1 MILSA
6 QTMIIGDGKTVL
18 REGGILVSGGKIA
31 AVGPLSALLE
41 THPDEPHIDYGS
53 ATLLP
58 GMIDMHVH
66 LAYYASRRDAA
77 QFTPHLTAYLA
88 LNRAQHFLKMGVTT
102 LRDIFG
108 PHDLCRQLSYAG
120 AQKLVRIPRLLY
132 CNQAL
137 TVSGGIDW
145 DADGTVEVDGTE
157 EIRKVVRQQVRTGAT
172 WVKAMCDARTPGL
185 AEFDQDE
192 LDMIVRE
199 SHHRGVKAAA
209 HANMQPAV
217 QMCINAGFDT
227 IEHASHLTAEQAKAM
242 ADKNLALVST
252 SYVYQY
258 LYDSMKNQPK
268 SGDDNYSS
276 DKAFQA
282 FKSNAE
288 TYRSNFHDIINSG
301 VTIVAGTDCPFD
313 GVEHVTVAWELENMV
328 SCGMN
333 PLAAIAAATSSPARV
348 LGLEGEI
355 GLLAPGLGADIAV
368 ADARA
373 DTDITALKR
382 VRAVYQAGEEVCLH

>member
-6 QTMIIGDGKTVL
+6 QTIVTGDGKTVL
-18 REGGILVSGGKIA
+18 QNSGVLVVDGKIM
-31 AVGPLSALLE
+31 AVDKLSALLE
-41 THPDEPHIDYGS
+41 AHPSEAHIDYGP

-58 GMIDMHVH
+58 GLIDMHVH

-88 LNRAQHFLKMGVTT
+88 LNRAQYFLKMGVTT

-108 PHDLCRQLSYAG
+108 PHDLCRQLAYAG
-120 AQKLVRIPRLLY
+120 AQGLVHIPRLLY

-145 DADGTVEVDGTE
+145 DADGTVEVDGPD

-192 LDMIVRE
+192 LDMIVHA
-199 SHHRGVKAAA
+199 SHLRGVKAAA

-217 QMCINAGFDT
+217 QMCIDAGFDT

-242 ADKNLALVST
+242 ADKGLALVST

-258 LYDSMKNQPK
+258 LYDSMKTQPK

-282 FKSNAE
+282 FKGNAE
-288 TYRSNFHDIINSG
+288 TYRKNFPDILKSG

-333 PLAAIAAATSSPARV
+333 PLAAIAAATSNPAKV

-355 GLLAPGLGADIAV
+355 GLLAPGLMADIVV
-368 ADARA
+368 ADAHA
-373 DTDITALKR
+373 DIDITALKR
-382 VRAVYQAGEEVCLH
+382 VLAVYQAGEEACAR